1 MYVINTIKGGK
12 SIMNELQI
20 FKNEEFGEI
29 RSLEINN
36 EPYFVGKEIATILGY
51 KNGSRDVSRHVEE
64 EDRAVVPIRYFMSK
78 QRYNNDK

>member
-64 EDRAVVPIRYFMSK
+64 EDRAVVPIRYFRSK